1 MRKILTIVSVFF
13 MILIITGCGAAKL
26 SPAKQALIDN
36 KTTLYTQ
43 VTMWSDKGKVSGTNY
58 SVSSLIPINSKVQ
71 ILSVG
76 SSSILFDVNGQTLKY
91 DVVSKYTKIDS
102 AQMLDRLF
110 GKNTID
116 LSKYSQKNQTNIIEG
131 IVARGMSKEEVLL
144 ARGYPPFH
152 ETASTEENTW
162 KYWRNRW
169 TTGTV
174 TFKDNIVSRSSVR

>member
-1 MRKILTIVSVFF
+1 MKKILTIVSAFF
-13 MILIITGCGAAKL
+13 IMLIITGCGAAKL
-26 SPAKQALIDN
+26 SPEKQALIDN
-36 KTTLYTQ
+36 KTALYTQ
-43 VTMWSDKGKVSGTNY
+43 VAMWSDKGKVSGTNY

-71 ILSVG
+71 ISSV
-76 SSSILFDVNGQTLKY
+76 SSNTIIFNVNGQTIKY
-91 DVVSKYTKIDS
+91 DVISKYTKVDS
-102 AQMLDRLF
+102 AKMIDRLF
-110 GKNTID
+110 GLTAVN
-116 LSKYSQKNQTNIIEG
+116 LSKYAKEIQTNITEG

-152 ETASTEENTW
+152 ETASTKADTW

>member
-13 MILIITGCGAAKL
+13 MMLIITGCGAAKL
-26 SPAKQALIDN
+26 SPEKQALIDN

-43 VTMWSDKGKVSGTNY
+43 VTMWSDKGKVIGTNY
-58 SVSSLIPINSKVQ
+58 SVSSIIPINSKVQ
-71 ILSVG
+71 VLSVG
-76 SSSILFDVNGQTLKY
+76 SSSIIFKINGQEIKY
-91 DVVSKYTKIDS
+91 DVASKYTKVDS
-102 AQMLDRLF
+102 TQMLDRLF
-110 GKNTID
+110 GQSSVD
-116 LSKYSQKNQTNIIEG
+116 LSKYDQKIQTNILEG